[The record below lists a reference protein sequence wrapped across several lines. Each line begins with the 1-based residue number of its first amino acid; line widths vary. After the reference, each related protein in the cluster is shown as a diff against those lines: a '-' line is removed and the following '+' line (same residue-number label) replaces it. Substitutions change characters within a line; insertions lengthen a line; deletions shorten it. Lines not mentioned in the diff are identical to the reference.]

1 MKNDGRIH
9 MSRRLMTVASLV
21 TAGNRLVD
29 AGCDHA
35 WLCIWLVKN
44 GYCPSAI
51 ASDVR
56 EGPLAAA
63 REHVTAFGLDDR
75 IEVRL
80 SDGLRAFRPGEGDSL
95 VLAGMGG
102 RLMKKILSENAPVRE
117 SFREL
122 ILEPQSET
130 ASVRRFL
137 GDLGWEIR
145 QERMVLEDGKY
156 YPVLRAV
163 RSGESG
169 SGIPDDPDRPFTQE
183 EAFGGLLLDS
193 GDPVLESCLKREK
206 RILEE
211 ILAAL
216 AKSGSA
222 RALARRRETEMKLEQ
237 VKEALCRLEKAGKE
251 SL

>member
-21 TAGNRLVD
+21 TAGSRLVD

-44 GYCPSAI
+44 GFCPSAI

-63 REHVTAFGLDDR
+63 REHVIAFGLDDR

-102 RLMKKILSENAPVRE
+102 RLMERILSESAAVRE

-137 GDLGWEIR
+137 GKLGWEIR

-193 GDPVLESCLKREK
+193 GDPVLESYLKREE
-206 RILEE
+206 RILEG

-216 AKSGSA
+216 AKAGSA
-222 RALARRRETEMKLEQ
+222 KALARRTETETELKQ
-237 VKEALCRLEKAGKE
+237 VREALCRLERARKAR
-251 SL
+251 L

>member
-1 MKNDGRIH
+1 MRNDGRIH
-9 MSRRLMTVASLV
+9 MSRRLMTVAALV

-63 REHVTAFGLDDR
+63 REHVSAFGLNDQ

-102 RLMKKILSENAPVRE
+102 RLMERILSEGAPVRE

-122 ILEPQSET
+122 ILEPQSE
-130 ASVRRFL
+130 AARVRRFL

-145 QERMVLEDGKY
+145 QERMVLEDGKF

-163 RSGESG
+163 RSAGTG
-169 SGIPDDPDRPFTQE
+169 RGIPGDPERPFTPE
-183 EAFGGLLLDS
+183 EAFGGFLLDS
-193 GDPVLESCLKREK
+193 GDPVLESYLRREK
-206 RILEE
+206 RILEG

-216 AKSGSA
+216 AKAGTEKS
-222 RALARRRETEMKLEQ
+222 LARRRETETKLEQ
-237 VKEALCRLEKAGKE
+237 VKEALCRLEKARKV
-251 SL
+251 SS